1 MNNRMRRMIKQKLIG
16 LSLIAIGILCPIV
29 FEGDATA
36 SLLVVPMGLMV
47 LFTREDI
54 LY

>member
-1 MNNRMRRMIKQKLIG
+1 MNKRMLKQKLIG
-16 LSLIAIGILCPIV
+16 LVLIAIGILCPIV
-29 FEGDATA
+29 CEGDATA
-36 SLLVVPMGLMV
+36 SLLIVPMGLMV